1 MSVPLH
7 HVSAVRVPV
16 EGLDHPEGL
25 ALGLDGAVYAG
36 GEAGQLYRL
45 AGWRE
50 ALTGGA
56 PAEAEQ
62 FATTGGFVLGLALDG
77 GGHVYA
83 CDHRRHQVLRC
94 PRRHRLGLLRRGAG
108 DGAADAELPGLR
120 RRAGALRLRL
130 RGLGARRRLPL
141 PHRPGGETQVVATA
155 PCHFPERPGPLAGR
169 GLALRRRVDATR
181 GDPPAHPADA
191 LGAPEEVVRLP
202 GTVPDGLASTPKE
215 PSTSPATAPTAS
227 TASAPGGAID
237 VLADD
242 PAGTALAAPTNVAF
256 LGDGWLG
263 VANLG
268 RWHLAGRPVQA
279 PGAPCATRTCR
290 CPGSA
295 REPRAGHPTGRCAR
309 IYSARKRRHPKSGT
323 PSAPA
328 CWRAGRRAPGPG
340 RRLS

>member
-1 MSVPLH
+1 MTGMPEGAPAGSQGSAPLH
-7 HVSAVRVPV
+7 HVSAVRVLA

-50 ALTGGA
+50 ALAGGA

-83 CDHRRHQVLRC
+83 CDHRRHQVLRVS
-94 PRRHRLGLLRRGAG
+94 PAGTVAVYSGGA
-108 DGAADAELPGLR
+108 PGT
-120 RRAGALRLRL
+120 ALRTPNYPVFDAAGRL
-130 RGLGARRRLPL
+130 YVSDSGAWGQDDGCLFRID
-141 PHRPGGETQVVATA
+141 PGGETQVVATA
-155 PCHFPERPGPLAGR
+155 PCHFPN
-169 GLALRRRVDATR
+169 GLALSPDGAWLYVAESTLPGVTR
-181 GDPPAHPADA
+181 LRTLGDGS

-202 GTVPDGLASTPKE
+202 GTVPDGLAFDAEGALYVSCYRPDRIYRIG
-215 PSTSPATAPTAS
+215 
-227 TASAPGGAID
+227 PGGAID

-268 RWHLAGRPVQA
+268 RWHLAALPVQA
-279 PGAPCATRTCR
+279 PGAPLRYPDLPV
-290 CPGSA
+290 PGE
-295 REPRAGHPTGRCAR
+295 RP
-309 IYSARKRRHPKSGT
+309 
-323 PSAPA
+323 
-328 CWRAGRRAPGPG
+328 
-340 RRLS
+340 